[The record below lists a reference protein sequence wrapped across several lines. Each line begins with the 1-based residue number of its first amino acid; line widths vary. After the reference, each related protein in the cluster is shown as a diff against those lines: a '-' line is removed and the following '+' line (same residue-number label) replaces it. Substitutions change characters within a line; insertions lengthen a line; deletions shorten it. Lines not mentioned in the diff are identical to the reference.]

1 MTPNRFIVREDGSRD
16 NTVSVVQAL
25 SREIPILLIREP
37 VREGYPRAVNDGLRE
52 PSCPSRLGGLS
63 SLAKE
68 LDASFVR

>member
-16 NTVSVVQAL
+16 NSVPVVQAL
-25 SREIPILLIREP
+25 SRKIPILLIREP
-37 VREGYPRAVNDGLRE
+37 VREGYPRAVNAGSRE
-52 PSCPSRLGGLS
+52 PSCPNRLRGIS